1 VSRLGELTWVGRYTK
16 LLGKYTKTPKQ
27 MPPESSPDV
36 RQRILD
42 AALRLMA
49 EHGFM
54 ELSQPKVAKAAGVRQ
69 SHLTYYFPTRGDL
82 LRGVAVHSIE
92 TLLSSLRAGPAA
104 SGALTPEGFARFV
117 GEALADKRRAR
128 VMLGLIVSSDEDREI
143 KQFLREFVERVRQ
156 NLAVVASLL
165 GRAPD
170 PASIAAF
177 HMLLVGATILNVA
190 RDDAVSR
197 QECAQI
203 AQMAVDTFLIG
214 AAPAPAQERHRRT
227 K

>member
-1 VSRLGELTWVGRYTK
+1 
-16 LLGKYTKTPKQ
+16 
-27 MPPESSPDV
+27 MPPENSPNV

-69 SHLTYYFPTRGDL
+69 SHLTYYFPTRADL
-82 LRGVAVHSIE
+82 LKGVAVHSIE
-92 TLLSSLRAGPAA
+92 TLLTSLRAGPAGGGVL
-104 SGALTPEGFARFV
+104 SPEDFARFI

-143 KQFLREFVERVRQ
+143 KQFMREFVERVRQ

-165 GRAPD
+165 GREPD
-170 PASIAAF
+170 PVSLAAF

-190 RDDAVSR
+190 RDDAASR
-197 QECAQI
+197 LECAQI
-203 AQMAVDTFLIG
+203 AQVAVDTFLLG
-214 AAPAPAQERHRRT
+214 APGARPQDRQRRT